1 MATTTKLHGSST
13 SLTDQQWREVVAKLR
28 GFVSRRIAD
37 PHRAEDLVGEILLR
51 IHQNLGSIDD
61 QERLLNWV
69 FRIARNAVIDEYRR
83 AGRAR
88 EDLVA
93 APDDTVSASPPA
105 DELDGPAALRE
116 LAACMRPLLGDLP
129 PEQHRAVELVDLNGW
144 TQQRAAEQ
152 EGVSLPGMK
161 SRVQRGRK
169 RLAELL
175 GQCCALDLDS
185 RGVPMDYTPSNGCG
199 PSSGGCGCGAPER

>member
-1 MATTTKLHGSST
+1 MATTTDLHGSETALS
-13 SLTDQQWREVVAKLR
+13 DQQWREVVAKLR

-37 PHRAEDLVGEILLR
+37 PHRAEDLVSEILLR
-51 IHQNLGSIDD
+51 IHQNLNSVAD

-88 EDLVA
+88 EDLIASPDEA
-93 APDDTVSASPPA
+93 APAAPIA
-105 DELDGPAALRE
+105 DELDEPSALRE
-116 LAACMRPLLGDLP
+116 LAACMRPLLAGLP
-129 PEQHRAVELVDLNGW
+129 PEQHRAVALVDLDGW
-144 TQQRAAEQ
+144 TQQRAAQ
-152 EGVSLPGMK
+152 HEGVSLPGMK

-175 GQCCALDLDS
+175 GQCCALDLDA

-199 PSSGGCGCGAPER
+199 PSSGCGCGAREQ